1 LLQCKNNDKSEKAGE
16 KMEKT
21 VLVAD
26 DDRDI
31 VRLITES
38 LKLEQFKAIPAYSG
52 KEALSSLKENKIDFV
67 VLDIMMPEMDGLEVC
82 RSIRSEYNIPILLL
96 SARDRDMDKI
106 IGLEIGADDYMTK
119 PFSIQEL
126 TSRIKAHFRKV
137 DRLYKEWNGLRQEK
151 DMNTQ
156 ASSSPLVLNEK
167 TFETFLN
174 NQKLELSTKEFLIL
188 SFLKNHPNNVLTRE
202 QIYENVW
209 GDEYGELNT
218 VTVHIKNIRKKLG
231 GQYDFIKTIW
241 GVGYKYV
248 EGNE

>member
-1 LLQCKNNDKSEKAGE
+1 
-16 KMEKT
+16 MI
-21 VLVAD
+21 VD

-38 LKLEQFKAIPAYSG
+38 LKFEQFKAIPAYSG
-52 KEALSSLKENKIDFV
+52 KEALSILKANKIDFI

-82 RSIRSEYNIPILLL
+82 RNIRSEHNTPILLL
-96 SARDRDMDKI
+96 SARNRDMDKI

-151 DMNTQ
+151 ERNTEV
-156 ASSSPLVLNEK
+156 STSLLVLNEK
-167 TFETFLN
+167 TFVAFLN
-174 NQKLELSTKEFLIL
+174 NQQLELSTKEFQIL
-188 SFLKNHPNNVLTRE
+188 SFLKNHPNNVVTRE